1 MGRMA
6 DQLTFVKGHG
16 TENDFVLVPDLDGG
30 LGLSAA
36 RARALADRR
45 AGIGGDGVIRVLPT
59 EAAED
64 QDVRDQA
71 PNARWFMDYRNHDGS
86 LSEMCGNGTRV
97 FAAFL
102 RREGLETADE
112 FAIATRAGVKHV
124 RTEGEGFVVGL
135 GPWRLTDPARAERD
149 GFDALVH
156 LVDDDPFSALSIDL
170 GNPHTVV
177 ALPEQVDLDAV
188 DLTRA
193 PVVRPEPEHGTN
205 VELVRPMGPGH
216 IAMRVHERGVG
227 ETRSCG
233 TGACA
238 AAIATSFWAG
248 SLDTGATW
256 LVDVPG
262 GRLTVRLLPDHGVE
276 LAGPAVLVADGTIDL
291 SRLPA

>member
-1 MGRMA
+1 MVRMA
-6 DQLTFVKGHG
+6 DRLPFTIGHG
-16 TENDFVLVPDLDGG
+16 TQNDFVLVPDLDGAI
-30 LGLSAA
+30 GLSAA
-36 RARALADRR
+36 RAAALADRR
-45 AGIGGDGVIRVLPT
+45 AGIGGDGVIRVVPAELSDDPAVRGQAG
-59 EAAED
+59 EAT
-64 QDVRDQA
+64 
-71 PNARWFMDYRNHDGS
+71 WFMDYRNADGS

-112 FAIATRAGVKHV
+112 FSIATRAGVKHV
-124 RTEGEGFVVGL
+124 RADGQGFAVDL
-135 GPWRLTDPARAERD
+135 GPWRLTDPETATRD

-156 LVDDDPFSALSIDL
+156 LDDTDPFSALRVDL

-177 ALPEQVDLDAV
+177 ALPEQIELDQV
-188 DLTRA
+188 DLTR
-193 PVVRPEPEHGTN
+193 PPRVRPEPTHGTN

-248 SLDTGATW
+248 ALDTGSTW

-262 GRLTVRLLPDHGVE
+262 GRLTVRLLPGSGVE
-276 LAGPAVLVADGTIDL
+276 LAGPAVLVADGTVVL
-291 SRLPA
+291 SDLPA